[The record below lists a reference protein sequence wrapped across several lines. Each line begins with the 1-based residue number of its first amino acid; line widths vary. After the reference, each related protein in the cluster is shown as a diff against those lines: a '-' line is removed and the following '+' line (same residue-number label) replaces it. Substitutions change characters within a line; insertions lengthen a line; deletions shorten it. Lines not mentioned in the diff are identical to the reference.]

1 MFILRPYQS
10 AAVSAFWS
18 FLRGQSGN
26 PVIVLPTG
34 AGKSLVIA
42 QVCHDAVKR
51 FNGKV
56 IVLAHRKELL
66 SQNADKIRRLAPDL
80 DIGIYSAGLRKRDG
94 LEADVCVAGIQS
106 IFKKAYNVGQRH
118 LVLID
123 EVHLVPRDGEGMY
136 QHFLS
141 ELRSANERVRLG
153 GLTATPFRL
162 DCGPLCRPDGI
173 FHKVCYSAPITDLID
188 GGYLCRLTT
197 KPAAATVDTSKLH
210 LRAGEFVAGE
220 TESLFDQATNAACA
234 EIVAST
240 GDRGSVLIFCSGVQH
255 AIHVASVI
263 EQLTTEPC
271 GIVTGETMPL
281 ERAGTLEAFATRRL
295 RFLVNVNV
303 LTTGFDAPCID
314 AIAILR
320 ATMSPGLYAQICG
333 RGFRLF
339 SGKANCLI
347 LDFGGNIARHGPL
360 DAIDYGRDRGA
371 EKTGEAPVKTCPNCE
386 QEVVIQT
393 RTCPQC
399 GYAWPV
405 KRKEHDSQADTDTP
419 ILSEP
424 ETWTV
429 EAVSYAVHR
438 KAKDPDAPPT
448 LRLDYQCQPANGDGG
463 NLSAKR
469 ISEWV
474 CIEHEGFA
482 RRKAE
487 RWWAARSILTPPAT
501 TVEAHDLAM
510 RGALAWPKTI
520 TTRREGRWDRVV
532 STDLEPKPTEW
543 LDTAELSAEP
553 VGWEEEEIPF

>member
-210 LRAGEFVAGE
+210 LRAAS
-220 TESLFDQATNAACA
+220 SLPAKPK
-234 EIVAST
+234 AS
-240 GDRGSVLIFCSGVQH
+240 S
-255 AIHVASVI
+255 
-263 EQLTTEPC
+263 
-271 GIVTGETMPL
+271 
-281 ERAGTLEAFATRRL
+281 TR
-295 RFLVNVNV
+295 
-303 LTTGFDAPCID
+303 
-314 AIAILR
+314 
-320 ATMSPGLYAQICG
+320 
-333 RGFRLF
+333 
-339 SGKANCLI
+339 
-347 LDFGGNIARHGPL
+347 
-360 DAIDYGRDRGA
+360 
-371 EKTGEAPVKTCPNCE
+371 
-386 QEVVIQT
+386 
-393 RTCPQC
+393 
-399 GYAWPV
+399 
-405 KRKEHDSQADTDTP
+405 
-419 ILSEP
+419 
-424 ETWTV
+424 
-429 EAVSYAVHR
+429 
-438 KAKDPDAPPT
+438 PP
-448 LRLDYQCQPANGDGG
+448 
-463 NLSAKR
+463 
-469 ISEWV
+469 
-474 CIEHEGFA
+474 
-482 RRKAE
+482 
-487 RWWAARSILTPPAT
+487 TPPARDRRLNRRSRQCPDLLLGRAT
-501 TVEAHDLAM
+501 RNPRCLCNRATHD
-510 RGALAWPKTI
+510 GALRNRH
-520 TTRREGRWDRVV
+520 RRDHAPGASGD
-532 STDLEPKPTEW
+532 
-543 LDTAELSAEP
+543 A
-553 VGWEEEEIPF
+553 